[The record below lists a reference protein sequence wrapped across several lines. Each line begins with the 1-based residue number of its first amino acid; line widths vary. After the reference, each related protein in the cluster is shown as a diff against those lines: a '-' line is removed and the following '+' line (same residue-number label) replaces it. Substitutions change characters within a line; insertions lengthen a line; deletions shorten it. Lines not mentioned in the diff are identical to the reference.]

1 MPTPIWMLSAT
12 SAIAGKLKTSQ
23 SPEELDRNPER
34 SSMCTRCITTMT
46 APVSLL
52 SRRDIKVLDTHW
64 LRVLRRASD
73 CASAGFCGSSMINRS
88 PPRPVSGPET
98 DVDFRKPRLV
108 VISSPST
115 LRDIRIFGKA
125 RLYQEECTMDLKSLA
140 CLADR
145 SSP

>member
-1 MPTPIWMLSAT
+1 MPIGMRSST
-12 SAIAGKLKTSQ
+12 SAIAGRLKSSQ
-23 SPEELDRNPER
+23 SSEEPDRNPER
-34 SSMCTRCITTMT
+34 SSMYTRCMTTIT

-73 CASAGFCGSSMINRS
+73 CASAGFCGSSMINRL
-88 PPRPVSGPET
+88 PPRPVSGPDT
-98 DVDFRKPRLV
+98 DVDLRKPRLA
-108 VISSPST
+108 VISSPSM

-140 CLADR
+140 CLAHR